1 MTVQELIAKL
11 QLEDPKA
18 EVVQHEVTGD
28 GYAKVREVLQVE
40 LRTYSRKGI
49 VFFHGFDDEEPLE
62 SGTDVG
68 SEKVSGV
75 VLW

>member
-1 MTVQELIAKL
+1 MLVHELIAIL
-11 QLEDPKA
+11 QQEDPDA
-18 EVVQHEVTGD
+18 EVVQHEAMGD
-28 GYAKVREVLQVE
+28 GFAKVREVLQVE

-49 VFFHGFDDEEPLE
+49 VFFQGFDAEDEPEY
-62 SGTDVG
+62 GTDVG